1 MPQNDNNNSSCWA
14 QPEKERNREREG
26 EREGFTR
33 GAGIFSALEVLEQ
46 NVAVV

>member
-1 MPQNDNNNSSCWA
+1 MPQNDNNNSPCWA
-14 QPEKERNREREG
+14 QPEKERNRER